1 MALGGG
7 GSPVKPRVANAGDNT
22 VLHGMAGVVA
32 DQSLLE
38 LAAAGQCVV
47 HNNNTNN
54 NESTQ
59 GANTP
64 PRRKCQPKIM
74 RDSNPDFWINL
85 DLDLDVYRIAPKML
99 WIHCLV
105 GVSHFVKFRKNR
117 PVTI

>member
-64 PRRKCQPKIM
+64 PRRKCQPKICGILIQI
-74 RDSNPDFWINL
+74 FGLILTWIWMSTGL
-85 DLDLDVYRIAPKML
+85 LPKCCGFIALSASVILP
-99 WIHCLV
+99 
-105 GVSHFVKFRKNR
+105 SFVK
-117 PVTI
+117 IGQ